1 MKSFNEL
8 PIEELT
14 RIYNSVPSA
23 RPVHLFRNKATAQER
38 VLKHMTKAE
47 ALRRLGEEPAPPA
60 TSAQALLRTPP
71 SHRRGP
77 AVRDIASLRASSNG
91 DAICMSLRNPPSI
104 SRIRTRRAILLL
116 KLPFR
121 L

>member
-104 SRIRTRRAILLL
+104 SRIRTLFPPTRGHLGQQ
-116 KLPFR
+116 
-121 L
+121 